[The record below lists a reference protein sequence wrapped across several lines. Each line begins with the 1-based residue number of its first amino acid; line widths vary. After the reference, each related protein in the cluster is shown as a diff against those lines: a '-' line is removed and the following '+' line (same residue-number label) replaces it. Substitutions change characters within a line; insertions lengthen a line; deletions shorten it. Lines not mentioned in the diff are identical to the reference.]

1 MLDSSKKNGLKMIKI
16 ITAFPIFL
24 TTLFIPLNINASI
37 IYSNN
42 EIRNNYKNKDL
53 LISYGGGGGV
63 GGGSNNSPKAKAK
76 RKARKEKIKLI
87 FKKNQAIKKFK
98 EGKPLTVEE
107 KNILGI

>member
-1 MLDSSKKNGLKMIKI
+1 MIKI
-16 ITAFPIFL
+16 IAAFPIFL
-24 TTLFIPLNINASI
+24 ITFFIPLNINASI
-37 IYSNN
+37 INSNN

-53 LISYGGGGGV
+53 LISYGGGGGGGGV

-107 KNILGI
+107 NYILGM

>member
-1 MLDSSKKNGLKMIKI
+1 MIKI
-16 ITAFPIFL
+16 IAVFPIFL
-24 TTLFIPLNINASI
+24 ITLFIPLNINASI
-37 IYSNN
+37 IYLNN
-42 EIRNNYKNKDL
+42 EISNNYKNKDL
-53 LISYGGGGGV
+53 LISYGGGGGGGGA

>member
-1 MLDSSKKNGLKMIKI
+1 MIKI
-16 ITAFPIFL
+16 IAAFPIFL
-24 TTLFIPLNINASI
+24 ITLFIPLNINASI

-53 LISYGGGGGV
+53 LISYGGGGGGGG

-107 KNILGI
+107 KKILDIN

>member
-1 MLDSSKKNGLKMIKI
+1 MLKI

-24 TTLFIPLNINASI
+24 TSLFIPLNINASI

-53 LISYGGGGGV
+53 LISYGGGGGGGG

-107 KNILGI
+107 KNILGIN

>member
-1 MLDSSKKNGLKMIKI
+1 MIKI
-16 ITAFPIFL
+16 IATFPIFL
-24 TTLFIPLNINASI
+24 ITFFIPLNINASI
-37 IYSNN
+37 INSNN

-53 LISYGGGGGV
+53 LISYGGGGGGGV

-107 KNILGI
+107 KYILGM